1 MREIQLKP
9 TERRVLEPLL
19 ARRSAHAGHARRARI
34 GIDEHLF
41 KHDFRLAQPR
51 SVTMIV
57 DHKNKRLMVEGK
69 TAPELRAAL
78 EYIPGRENVLGVARH
93 VGLVPQLRAELF
105 PERAA
110 AR

>member
-1 MREIQLKP
+1 VLK
-9 TERRVLEPLL
+9 RLL
-19 ARRSAHAGHARRARI
+19 AHRSAHAGHARRARI

-41 KHDFRLAQPR
+41 KHDFRLAQRR

-57 DHKNKRLMVEGK
+57 ESQEQAIDGAGRGK